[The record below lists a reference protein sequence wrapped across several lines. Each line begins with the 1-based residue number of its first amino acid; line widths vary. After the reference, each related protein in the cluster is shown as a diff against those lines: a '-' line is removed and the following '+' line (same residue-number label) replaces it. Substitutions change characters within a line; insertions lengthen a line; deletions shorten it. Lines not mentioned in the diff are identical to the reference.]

1 MSINMKRYPYLV
13 FAVLMLAVLACSALS
28 PEAPTPTA
36 MPVVKPPTSKS
47 AATIGPAATTAPTSK
62 ALFQDDFSS
71 SKTGWEVSSN
81 ENGSAEYLNGEFVF
95 KVKQAQ
101 WLKWATSPDEKDYNN
116 VHLEVSV
123 KDTSATKDALPSFG
137 FICNYKDNEN
147 FFYTGM
153 AVDGFYAIARKING
167 ETEILTDTENAW
179 VNSKDI
185 TKNAS
190 SYRLGADCTPTGVTL
205 YVDGKK
211 IASVSDSSFASGL
224 AGMFILTFDVA
235 NAEVRFDDFT
245 VTQLK

>member
-1 MSINMKRYPYLV
+1 MKRYPYFVL
-13 FAVLMLAVLACSALS
+13 AVLMLAVLACSALS

-36 MPVVKPPTSKS
+36 MPAVKVPTSKP
-47 AATIGPAATTAPTSK
+47 AATNAPAATTAPTSK

-71 SKTGWEVSSN
+71 SKTGWSVN
-81 ENGSAEYLNGEFVF
+81 ANDNGSAEYLNGEYVF
-95 KVKQAQ
+95 KVKRAK
-101 WLKWATSPDEKDYNN
+101 WLKWSTSPDDKDYNN
-116 VHLEVSV
+116 VHLEVSA

-147 FFYTGM
+147 FFYAGM
-153 AVDGFYAIARKING
+153 AVDGVYAIARKING
-167 ETEILTDTENAW
+167 ETKLLTDTKNEW
-179 VNSKDI
+179 INSKDI

-190 SYRLGADCTPTGVTL
+190 SYRLGADCTPKGVTL

-211 IASVSDSSFASGL
+211 IASVSDSSFTSGL

-235 NAEVRFDDFT
+235 NAEVRFDDFA